1 MSLDVSSLSENT
13 ADLKTLLISLAA
25 SHADLQE
32 KEQSYQSRIEYLEER
47 IRLLQNELFGRKTEK
62 LPKEDRNQ
70 LFLFNEVESEK
81 EVQDN
86 SLPDEIII
94 AQHSRKKRGRK
105 PLPED
110 LPRIEVIHDLAEAEK
125 VCDCGIHLSRIGEQ
139 VCEKLDIIPAKVRV
153 IRHIRYKY
161 ACKSCEGIE
170 SAGPTV
176 KIAAAPV
183 QLIPKSI
190 ATSGLLAHLLVS
202 KFEDA
207 LPFYRQEKIFA
218 RMGIELSRATMCGWA
233 VKVADRA
240 KPLMALLH
248 QEIRSGPLVNIDETP
263 VQVLN
268 EPGRSNTSKSYM
280 WVYRGGD
287 PQKPVLIYQYQPSRS
302 GQVPLTFLKDYHGF
316 VQTDGYSG
324 YDLLGRQPGIR
335 LVGCWAHVR
344 RKFIEVIKAKSNP
357 KKKGHA
363 EDALDYIGRLYT
375 IEKQAAA
382 SELSSEQLQ
391 HRRQDVAKPILND
404 FKTWLIRMS
413 SLTPPKGL
421 LGKAVNYTLRNW
433 DRLIRYVEDACL
445 RPDNNLAENAI
456 RPFVLG
462 RKNWLFSGHPN
473 GAEASAAIFS
483 LIETAKANGLKPYEY
498 FRFLFENLPHA
509 ESEQDYKKLLPQ
521 YIDPGLLA
529 IS

>member
-1 MSLDVSSLSENT
+1 MNVDVASLPENT
-13 ADLKTLLISLAA
+13 ADLKAIIISLAA
-25 SHADLQE
+25 SRADLQE
-32 KEQSYQSRIEYLEER
+32 KEQTYQSRIEYLEER
-47 IRLLQNELFGRKTEK
+47 IRLLQNELFGRKSEK
-62 LPKEDRNQ
+62 LPKEDRDQ
-70 LFLFNEVESEK
+70 LLLFNELELEK
-81 EVQDN
+81 AAQNDG
-86 SLPDEIII
+86 PDEITISE
-94 AQHSRKKRGRK
+94 HSRKKRGRK
-105 PLPED
+105 ALPQD
-110 LPRIEVIHDLAEAEK
+110 LPRVEVIHDLSEGEK
-125 VCDCGIHLSRIGEQ
+125 ICACGSRLSRIGEE
-139 VCEKLDIIPAKVRV
+139 VCEKLDIIPAKVQV

-161 ACKSCEGIE
+161 ACKGCEGIE
-170 SAGPTV
+170 SDGPTV

-183 QLIPKSI
+183 ELIPKSI
-190 ATSGLLAHLLVS
+190 ATSGLLAHLLVA

-207 LPFYRQEKIFA
+207 LPFYRQEKIFV

-233 VKVADRA
+233 VKVADRI

-248 QEIRSGPLVNIDETP
+248 QEIRCGPLVNIDETP
-263 VQVLN
+263 VQVLS
-268 EPGRSNTSKSYM
+268 EPGRLNTSKSYM

-287 PQKPVLIYQYQPSRS
+287 PQKPVLIYQYQPTRS
-302 GQVPLTFLKDYHGF
+302 GQVPFTFLNNYHGF

-363 EDALDYIGRLYT
+363 EEALDHIGRLYAV
-375 IEKQAAA
+375 EKQAAA
-382 SELSSEQLQ
+382 AELSGEQLY
-391 HRRQDVAKPILND
+391 RLRQDKAKPVLSD
-404 FKTWLIRMS
+404 FNGWLIQMS
-413 SLTPPKGL
+413 SLTPPRGL

-433 DRLIRYVEDACL
+433 KRLIRYLDSACL

-473 GAEASAAIFS
+473 GADASAAIFS

-498 FRFLFENLPHA
+498 FRFLFEKLAYA
-509 ESEQDYKKLLPQ
+509 ESEEDYKKLLPQ
-521 YIDPGLLA
+521 YIDPALLV